1 MPSAGH
7 ADQVKTYQEIEG
19 NRFKRSTYLIRTVNC
34 SCSIKMIL
42 IIIIMIKIIIT
53 CRGRSRTPTTTNTKL
68 HLTLYGSRKPWV
80 ISQRA
85 PQLHKYLKD
94 YVKVMIPHQR
104 AKLSSRFQIKDQTKF
119 EHRNRNDAA
128 YRCKCTEKVFD
139 DFYIGETY
147 TPISKRII
155 DHNKSD
161 KNSHP
166 LQHEKNTKH
175 AHVWIKVLTILNSNY
190 RSNIKSKISESL
202 HVRSQ

>member
-1 MPSAGH
+1 M
-7 ADQVKTYQEIEG
+7 
-19 NRFKRSTYLIRTVNC
+19 
-34 SCSIKMIL
+34 M
-42 IIIIMIKIIIT
+42 
-53 CRGRSRTPTTTNTKL
+53 
-68 HLTLYGSRKPWV
+68 
-80 ISQRA
+80 
-85 PQLHKYLKD
+85 
-94 YVKVMIPHQR
+94 PHQR
-104 AKLSSRFQIKDQTKF
+104 TKLSSRFQIKDQTKF

-175 AHVWIKVLTILNSNY
+175 AHV
-190 RSNIKSKISESL
+190 
-202 HVRSQ
+202 